1 MYDFFS
7 KINKVRFTTL
17 KKLKKEYYYM
27 PDSAFSHKCTP
38 ILNLS
43 KKGVRGEKPYRG
55 KQMAHRTHRVRTV
68 RQKNASTAV
77 FDK

>member
-1 MYDFFS
+1 
-7 KINKVRFTTL
+7 
-17 KKLKKEYYYM
+17 M

-43 KKGVRGEKPYRG
+43 KKGVRGEKPDRG

-68 RQKNASTAV
+68 RQENASTMV
-77 FDK
+77 FDKCFDCCLHQMLRVICIA

>member
-1 MYDFFS
+1 
-7 KINKVRFTTL
+7 
-17 KKLKKEYYYM
+17 M

-43 KKGVRGEKPYRG
+43 KKGVRGEKPDRG

-68 RQKNASTAV
+68 RQENASTMVSINVSTVVYIKASG
-77 FDK
+77 

>member
-1 MYDFFS
+1 
-7 KINKVRFTTL
+7 
-17 KKLKKEYYYM
+17 M

-43 KKGVRGEKPYRG
+43 KKGVRGEKPDKG

-68 RQKNASTAV
+68 RQENASTMV
-77 FDK
+77 FNKCFDCCLHQSFRVIYIA